1 MLPVIIQTSSMETYP
16 IPFYV
21 PEKKDQEYKR
31 CSMTLSLYSAEESEE
46 ESIATD
52 DGSKEDDFIGFSVL
66 KAGVLQTTDQPAQPT
81 CKITV
86 YSPQLNQDVWEP
98 LSSSSSQYTPVSFP
112 DHNKSMEPLSPQ
124 SSSRLLNAFQKLYQT
139 PFRQPAVAPLDSVKP
154 VTTRS
159 VSLTERIKSK
169 FQSKKKS
176 SMTRSGSFSSVVP
189 KRWPKKEAS
198 LEIKWSISSH
208 RMYKKQ
214 TVEKNR
220 QTPVESNTKK
230 KTVRFTKLV
239 SIQETFSKVD
249 YDRGSDPD
257 AVCMKLTPLMAQ
269 IIKEELNAYKM
280 HEMQVHEQI
289 L

>member
-1 MLPVIIQTSSMETYP
+1 
-16 IPFYV
+16 
-21 PEKKDQEYKR
+21 
-31 CSMTLSLYSAEESEE
+31 MTLSLYSAEESEE

-280 HEMQVHEQI
+280 HEMQVHEQSKAHTHFLI
-289 L
+289 